1 MTILVTGS
9 NGLVGS
15 ALREVPLSDVYFS
28 TREDGDLTDFDSTL
42 DLFERV
48 QPTKVMHLAAMVG
61 GIGGNLMH
69 SGDFFRGNILINTNV
84 LEAARLAGVKQLVSF
99 MSTCVFPND
108 ATFPLTVDQL
118 HAGPPHPSNFGYA
131 YAKRMLDVQSR
142 AYRAQWNLNYSLAI
156 PTNIYGPHDNWNLTE
171 GHVVPALIHKV
182 YLAHLNG
189 TPLTVWGTGSP
200 LREFVH
206 SSDIARLAVWMLESY
221 EEEKPLI
228 LTSGLEVSIKNLVE
242 LVVQEMEFEGQV
254 IFDEKMPDGQYRK
267 PSDRSSL
274 NSLLPNFEFKSL
286 QEGIQETVT
295 WFKNNYPNLRK

>member
-1 MTILVTGS
+1 
-9 NGLVGS
+9 
-15 ALREVPLSDVYFS
+15 
-28 TREDGDLTDFDSTL
+28 
-42 DLFERV
+42 
-48 QPTKVMHLAAMVG
+48 
-61 GIGGNLMH
+61 
-69 SGDFFRGNILINTNV
+69 
-84 LEAARLAGVKQLVSF
+84 